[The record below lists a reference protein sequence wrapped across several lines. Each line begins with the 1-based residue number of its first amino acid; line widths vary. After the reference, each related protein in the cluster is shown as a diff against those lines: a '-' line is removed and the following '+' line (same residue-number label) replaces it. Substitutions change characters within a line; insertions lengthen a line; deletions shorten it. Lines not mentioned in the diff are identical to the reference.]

1 MEDTSASAPEAVEAV
16 EAAAVDTAEATGE
29 APETVEQA
37 EAVETPKR
45 PSWSDELAKVEAI
58 SPQAAE
64 LMRKMQ
70 GDYTRYY
77 DRERSF
83 YRSFDAWLGSHLQSR
98 LRFANTQLSLH
109 ELITYYD
116 AHGAF
121 RPRAH
126 TSRSTDLAIRAD
138 FSESNHAQWQQHL
151 GPCFRNDIVYG
162 HTAIDDRILNFA
174 GINFIGQL
182 RQF

>member
-70 GDYTRYY
+70 GDYTRKPQELADQYQLASPFHEGRHLLHPG
-77 DRERSF
+77 REGR
-83 YRSFDAWLGSHLQSR
+83 ALQSH
-98 LRFANTQLSLH
+98 AVGGQQGTADLH
-109 ELITYYD
+109 HPAL
-116 AHGAF
+116 GAGY
-121 RPRAH
+121 
-126 TSRSTDLAIRAD
+126 L
-138 FSESNHAQWQQHL
+138 
-151 GPCFRNDIVYG
+151 
-162 HTAIDDRILNFA
+162 
-174 GINFIGQL
+174 
-182 RQF
+182 